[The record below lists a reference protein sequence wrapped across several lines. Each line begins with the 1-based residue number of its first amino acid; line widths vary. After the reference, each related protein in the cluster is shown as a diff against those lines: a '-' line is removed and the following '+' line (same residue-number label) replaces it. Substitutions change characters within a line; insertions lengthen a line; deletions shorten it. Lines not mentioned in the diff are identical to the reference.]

1 MTLWPFLKE
10 CRAIAA
16 ISLETVAEKNN
27 VWRSF
32 GRWSMMNL
40 RSSEKPISRS
50 VSASSSTSISVLAS
64 ASFTRGSEIR
74 SLNRPG
80 VATTTSLDCL
90 ENSFNCLSRLSPP
103 TNEWT
108 LKSLCQVQSF
118 PASTAI
124 WVASSRVGEMI
135 KAPTWEREMARWLRP
150 WACLSGM
157 VPSGL
162 GALERRSRVF
172 IRASI
177 AGTKNAYT
185 MLAQ

>member
-1 MTLWPFLKE
+1 MSMVCLVVLRNKTILLLGFAIWSWAMSRIMWGIASAEEGTTVAYWGMWRWTFDSFLGTQSMTLWPFRKE

-50 VSASSSTSISVLAS
+50 VSASSSTSISVLAN
-64 ASFTRGSEIR
+64 ASFTRGSEIK

-80 VATTTSLDCL
+80 VATTTSLDRL

-103 TNEWT
+103 TNE
-108 LKSLCQVQSF
+108 
-118 PASTAI
+118 
-124 WVASSRVGEMI
+124 
-135 KAPTWEREMARWLRP
+135 
-150 WACLSGM
+150 
-157 VPSGL
+157 
-162 GALERRSRVF
+162 
-172 IRASI
+172 
-177 AGTKNAYT
+177 
-185 MLAQ
+185 